1 MKSVPKAVD
10 IIGKRNVTSI
20 WAEPRTVGWPTKPQA
35 IGFVS
40 FPHVSVV
47 VRFANWKLIVASASG
62 ISEGMEDSGICF
74 EVVRKESS

>member
-1 MKSVPKAVD
+1 MKSVPKEVE

-40 FPHVSVV
+40 VPHVSVV
-47 VRFANWKLIVASASG
+47 VRFANWELILASASG
-62 ISEGMEDSGICF
+62 ISEGMEASRICF
-74 EVVRKESS
+74 EVVPKKSS